1 MYRRLYRQ
9 EGGGLGGLNPYDYM
23 RQEVD
28 KYVQD
33 YNQSNQGEVAAKVMP
48 RPVPQVGIGQRIKT
62 GISNLVPDTVK
73 NYAAIPINLF
83 NSLGGGNT
91 GYMSPEMIEATRQ
104 AALNAIERTG
114 QDTNVSMDSSD
125 YYGTKGFGFGE
136 GELDAGTLGGYPKI
150 FTDAGS
156 GAGSAAVTYGG
167 ATVNKNPGTGEI
179 SFTPGSGDY
188 DMSDNN
194 PIWLG
199 GIPGNL
205 GLSDKNPMNV
215 PMESFIDPA
224 FTAAKEYGDIEA
236 QAEANR
242 LRQPINPLDYQNEF
256 NFRRKYLS
264 DYIDSSQD
272 KFGDEGKLSSYAFIP
287 EVSPM
292 YNATQETGL
301 SYDPQR
307 YSEYQKASDAADR
320 AWGYRYNPEQNT
332 TVTTQPTGFQNQ
344 QQGLPSLMKIVNEQ
358 RNPTPVTPSNAT
370 GFNSKADAMA
380 DLRSKYSNVGL
391 VAMPTQNADGSW
403 SYQPPYNLDSPPP
416 KPLGLLNPGMAL

>member
-1 MYRRLYRQ
+1 MYRRVYRQ
-9 EGGGLGGLNPYDYM
+9 EGGGLSDLGSEAFM
-23 RQEVD
+23 RQYID
-28 KYVQD
+28 NYVQD
-33 YNQSNQGEVAAKVMP
+33 YNRRNQGEVAAKVMP
-48 RPVPQVGIGQRIKT
+48 RPVPRSIPQR
-62 GISNLVPDTVK
+62 GSSGLM
-73 NYAAIPINLF
+73 AIPQAINNLK
-83 NSLGGGNT
+83 NKNISDILNIEKIT
-91 GYMSPEMIEATRQ
+91 GVDKVNKLASDFY
-104 AALNAIERTG
+104 
-114 QDTNVSMDSSD
+114 DS
-125 YYGTKGFGFGE
+125 TKGDE
-136 GELDAGTLGGYPKI
+136 ANLARHAAASREL
-150 FTDAGS
+150 
-156 GAGSAAVTYGG
+156 
-167 ATVNKNPGTGEI
+167 
-179 SFTPGSGDY
+179 
-188 DMSDNN
+188 
-194 PIWLG
+194 
-199 GIPGNL
+199 
-205 GLSDKNPMNV
+205 
-215 PMESFIDPA
+215 
-224 FTAAKEYGDIEA
+224 
-236 QAEANR
+236 ANR
-242 LRQPINPLDYQNEF
+242 LTPDIPGGKYIGNVLSFGGGVAEELSDLGQRGMSYFPAALEDIKANITGLNYPSGTTPAEIYKDVYGTNNPQDDYGGVQEAIQNQEQPTVNPLDYQNEF
-256 NFRRKYLS
+256 NFRRNYLS

>member
-1 MYRRLYRQ
+1 MYRRVYRQ
-9 EGGGLGGLNPYDYM
+9 EGGGLSDLGSEAFM
-23 RQEVD
+23 RQYVD
-28 KYVQD
+28 NYVQD
-33 YNQSNQGEVAAKVMP
+33 YNRRNQGEVAAKVMP
-48 RPVPQVGIGQRIKT
+48 RPVPRSIPQR
-62 GISNLVPDTVK
+62 GSSGLM
-73 NYAAIPINLF
+73 AIPQAINNLK
-83 NSLGGGNT
+83 NKNISDILNIEKIT
-91 GYMSPEMIEATRQ
+91 GVDKVNKLASDFY
-104 AALNAIERTG
+104 
-114 QDTNVSMDSSD
+114 DS
-125 YYGTKGFGFGE
+125 TKGDE
-136 GELDAGTLGGYPKI
+136 ANLARHAAASREL
-150 FTDAGS
+150 
-156 GAGSAAVTYGG
+156 
-167 ATVNKNPGTGEI
+167 
-179 SFTPGSGDY
+179 
-188 DMSDNN
+188 
-194 PIWLG
+194 
-199 GIPGNL
+199 
-205 GLSDKNPMNV
+205 
-215 PMESFIDPA
+215 
-224 FTAAKEYGDIEA
+224 
-236 QAEANR
+236 ANR
-242 LRQPINPLDYQNEF
+242 LTPDIPGGKYIGNVLSFGGGVAEELSDLGQRGMSYFPAALEDIKANITGLNYPSGTTPAEIYKDVYGTNNPQDDYGGVQEAIQNQEQPTVNPLDYQNEF
-256 NFRRKYLS
+256 NFRRNYLS

-358 RNPTPVTPSNAT
+358 QNPTPVTPSNAT
-370 GFNSKADAMA
+370 GFNSKEDAMA

>member
-1 MYRRLYRQ
+1 MYRRVYRQ
-9 EGGGLGGLNPYDYM
+9 EGGGLSNLGSEAFM
-23 RQEVD
+23 RQYVD
-28 KYVQD
+28 NYVQD
-33 YNQSNQGEVAAKVMP
+33 YNRRNQGEVAAKVMP
-48 RPVPQVGIGQRIKT
+48 RPVPRSIPQR
-62 GISNLVPDTVK
+62 GSSGLM
-73 NYAAIPINLF
+73 AIPQAINNLK
-83 NSLGGGNT
+83 NKNISDILNIEKIT
-91 GYMSPEMIEATRQ
+91 GVDKVNKLASDFY
-104 AALNAIERTG
+104 
-114 QDTNVSMDSSD
+114 DS
-125 YYGTKGFGFGE
+125 TKGDE
-136 GELDAGTLGGYPKI
+136 ANLARHAAASREL
-150 FTDAGS
+150 
-156 GAGSAAVTYGG
+156 
-167 ATVNKNPGTGEI
+167 
-179 SFTPGSGDY
+179 
-188 DMSDNN
+188 
-194 PIWLG
+194 
-199 GIPGNL
+199 
-205 GLSDKNPMNV
+205 
-215 PMESFIDPA
+215 
-224 FTAAKEYGDIEA
+224 
-236 QAEANR
+236 ANR
-242 LRQPINPLDYQNEF
+242 LTPDIPGGKYIGNVLSFGGGVAEELSDLGQRGMSYFPAALEDIKANITGLNYPSGTTPAEIYKDVYGTNNPQDDYGGVQEAIQNQEQPTVNPLDYQNEF
-256 NFRRKYLS
+256 NFRRNYLS

>member
-1 MYRRLYRQ
+1 MYRRVYRQ
-9 EGGGLGGLNPYDYM
+9 EGGGLGSGLSELNAQAFM
-23 RQEVD
+23 RKYVD
-28 KYVQD
+28 NYVQD
-33 YNQSNQGEVAAKVMP
+33 YNRRNQGEVAAKVMP
-48 RPVPQVGIGQRIKT
+48 RPVPRSIPQR
-62 GISNLVPDTVK
+62 GSSGLM
-73 NYAAIPINLF
+73 AIPQAINNLK
-83 NSLGGGNT
+83 NKNISDILNIEKIT
-91 GYMSPEMIEATRQ
+91 GVDKVNKLASDFY
-104 AALNAIERTG
+104 
-114 QDTNVSMDSSD
+114 DS
-125 YYGTKGFGFGE
+125 TKGDE
-136 GELDAGTLGGYPKI
+136 ANLARHAAASREL
-150 FTDAGS
+150 
-156 GAGSAAVTYGG
+156 
-167 ATVNKNPGTGEI
+167 
-179 SFTPGSGDY
+179 
-188 DMSDNN
+188 
-194 PIWLG
+194 
-199 GIPGNL
+199 
-205 GLSDKNPMNV
+205 
-215 PMESFIDPA
+215 
-224 FTAAKEYGDIEA
+224 
-236 QAEANR
+236 ANR
-242 LRQPINPLDYQNEF
+242 LTPDIPGGKYIGNVLSFGGGVAEELSDLGQRGMSYFPAALEDIKANITGLNYPSGTTPAEIYKDVYGTNNPQDDYGGVQEAIQNQEQPTVNPLDYQNEF
-256 NFRRKYLS
+256 NFRRNYLS